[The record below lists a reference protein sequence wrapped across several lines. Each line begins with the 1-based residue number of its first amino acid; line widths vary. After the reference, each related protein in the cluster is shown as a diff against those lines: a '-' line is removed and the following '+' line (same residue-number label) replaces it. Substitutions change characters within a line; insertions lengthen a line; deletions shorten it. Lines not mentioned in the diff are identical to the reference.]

1 MPNVLLVDDEEDICD
16 FLKEQ
21 LEEVGYKV
29 FTAFSG
35 EKAIEIIRN
44 QQLDLAVID
53 LRLSTVLTGID
64 VIKAVQEKWP
74 EAAVIAMSGYV
85 DINLRQETG
94 RLGVEAYF
102 VKPDDVHPEIFIRKI
117 QELLTRPKKT

>member
-21 LEEVGYKV
+21 LEGVGYQV

-74 EAAVIAMSGYV
+74 EATVIAMSGYV

-94 RLGVEAYF
+94 RLGIEAYF
-102 VKPDDVHPEIFIRKI
+102 VKPDDVHPEIFVRKI
-117 QELLTRPKKT
+117 KELLSRPKKP